1 MEWIQSCEHTRWID
15 ITLPRLD
22 EGSEH
27 LVLLDEQT
35 GEVVQITLP
44 GTYGDYYEIID
55 GRIHQFDCT
64 PTEYLLRM
72 RW

>member
-1 MEWIQSCEHTRWID
+1 M
-15 ITLPRLD
+15 
-22 EGSEH
+22 
-27 LVLLDEQT
+27 VLLDEQT

-44 GTYGDYYEIID
+44 GTYGDYYAIID